1 VNFPRAGPA
10 FPAARATSRG
20 RSGLRRARSAG
31 TRTMDS
37 GHSPRKAR
45 LDKALRLFQEAY
57 EHQMS
62 GELDQAAALYEAS
75 INLFPTAEA
84 HTFLGWTYSFQG
96 RLDDAI
102 SECQKAIEID
112 PEFGNPYN
120 DIGAYLIEQQK
131 YDEAIPWLERALQA
145 GRYESYHFPWFN
157 LGRAHAALECYGR
170 AQECYRQAIN
180 LEPEYAPAMDAL
192 RAAHLKIH

>member
-1 VNFPRAGPA
+1 
-10 FPAARATSRG
+10 
-20 RSGLRRARSAG
+20 
-31 TRTMDS
+31 MDS

-145 GRYESYHFPWFN
+145 GRYESFHFPWFN
-157 LGRAHAALECYGR
+157 LGRAHAGRECYSR
-170 AQECYRQAIN
+170 AAECFRQALTI
-180 LEPEYAPAMDAL
+180 EPAYAPAADAL
-192 RAAHLKIH
+192 RSVRLKIH